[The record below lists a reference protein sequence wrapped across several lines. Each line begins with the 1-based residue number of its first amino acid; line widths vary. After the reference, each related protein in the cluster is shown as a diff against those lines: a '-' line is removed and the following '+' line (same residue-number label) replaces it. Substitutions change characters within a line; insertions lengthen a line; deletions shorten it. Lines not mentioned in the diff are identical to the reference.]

1 MFYYN
6 AKLYISVDKYKI
18 AVYNYIAIQICIATI
33 VGNIKECK
41 MKKRVIGT
49 IVAFIATFIWMQLL
63 CQVVMY
69 ETAMVKVSSE
79 SVSHELYGRIYG
91 TLINLMCI
99 FSVPT
104 LFIAIYERFYREDT
118 SWFKYIFAA
127 AFSAAYAYF
136 SYFVIGR
143 SAYTHGFYHYKLYAE
158 IILTLISVIFVM
170 PFIWLRGYYSKI
182 NSEKAVRIKSK
193 IDASFAANFISVLM
207 MSVTIVVYLMLPKK
221 EGMSWDEIV
230 VSSEIAPV
238 VSNILSVYVTIVG
251 GIVFLFVYESNK
263 EGKGVIK
270 YVQWF
275 FSQFFVL
282 LFIFNL
288 MDTHF
293 NFIVNMRS
301 AAIFTAFSL
310 IPVMVCLITE
320 LKGRSLTK
328 AIVAGIKPQGDR
340 VKPERLTEVRRT
352 ARSCLGGSIFAGG
365 WLMMMLVGI
374 IYGALSGF
382 VAVTVIGAILV
393 VGPITYG
400 LAKAEMNVVT
410 GKKEQADLA
419 DLFAGFSENFS
430 QAVVLKL
437 LQNIFLGL
445 WSMLFIIPGVVK
457 SYSYAM
463 SFYVQQQAE
472 NKNWRYALRESNRLM
487 YGNRFKLFLLD
498 LSFIGWYILGSMCLG
513 IGFLFVIPYHRT
525 ARAAFFNS
533 LLVADKKM
541 KEEKLNAEAVT
552 VAETEFAALT
562 DTVASNE
569 SEETA

>member
-1 MFYYN
+1 
-6 AKLYISVDKYKI
+6 
-18 AVYNYIAIQICIATI
+18 
-33 VGNIKECK
+33 

-49 IVAFIATFIWMQLL
+49 IVASAVTFVWMILL
-63 CQVVMY
+63 CQGILY
-69 ETAMVKVSSE
+69 ETAVVYLTRTGGVSE
-79 SVSHELYGRIYG
+79 QMCC
-91 TLINLMCI
+91 TLINFMCI
-99 FSVPT
+99 CSVPT
-104 LFIAIYERFYREDT
+104 LFIAIYERFYKEDL

-127 AFSAAYAYF
+127 AFSAASAYSF
-136 SYFVIGR
+136 YYIISV
-143 SAYTHGFYHYKLYAE
+143 SAYTAHFYDYKYYSHLVIVIIVALIS
-158 IILTLISVIFVM
+158 IILSM
-170 PFIWLRGYYSKI
+170 SFIWLRGHYSKI

-193 IDASFAANFISVLM
+193 IDASFATNFISVLM
-207 MSVTIVVYLMLPKK
+207 MAVTFVVYLILPKR
-221 EGMSWDEIV
+221 EGMGMFWDEIV

-238 VSNILSVYVTIVG
+238 ISNILSVYVTIVG
-251 GIVFLFVYESNK
+251 GIVFLFVYESHK
-263 EGKGVIK
+263 EGKGIIK
-270 YVQWF
+270 YIQWL

-288 MDTHF
+288 MDTQF
-293 NFIVNMRS
+293 NFIANMRS
-301 AAIFTAFSL
+301 TAIFMAFSL
-310 IPVMVCLITE
+310 IPVIVCLITE
-320 LKGRSLTK
+320 LKGKSLTK
-328 AIVAGIKPQGDR
+328 AIVADIKPQGDR
-340 VKPERLTEVRRT
+340 VKPERLTEVRKT
-352 ARSCLGGSIFAGG
+352 ARSRLGGRIFAGG
-365 WLMMMLVGI
+365 WLMMMLIGI
-374 IYGALSGF
+374 IYSALSGF
-382 VAVTVIGAILV
+382 VAFTVIGAILV

-400 LAKAEMNVVT
+400 LAKAEMSVVT

-419 DLFAGFSENFS
+419 DLFSGFSENFS

-437 LQNIFLGL
+437 LQDIFLGL

-498 LSFIGWYILGSMCLG
+498 LSFIGWYMLGSMCFG
-513 IGFLFVIPYHRT
+513 IGVLFVTPYHRT

-541 KEEKLNAEAVT
+541 KEERLNAEAVT

>member
-1 MFYYN
+1 
-6 AKLYISVDKYKI
+6 
-18 AVYNYIAIQICIATI
+18 
-33 VGNIKECK
+33 

-49 IVAFIATFIWMQLL
+49 IVASAVTFVWMILL
-63 CQVVMY
+63 CYVV
-69 ETAMVKVSSE
+69 V
-79 SVSHELYGRIYG
+79 LYYG
-91 TLINLMCI
+91 TSTYGIIPYTFSNLMSACAI
-99 FSVPT
+99 SF
-104 LFIAIYERFYREDT
+104 LFIEVYEKFYKEDT
-118 SWFKYIFAA
+118 SWFKYIFASI
-127 AFSAAYAYF
+127 F
-136 SYFVIGR
+136 
-143 SAYTHGFYHYKLYAE
+143 
-158 IILTLISVIFVM
+158 LTLSVVLVFMYRLQNIQSRIIVAIVSLILSM

-193 IDASFAANFISVLM
+193 IDASFAANFVSVL
-207 MSVTIVVYLMLPKK
+207 TIALIVV
-221 EGMSWDEIV
+221 V
-230 VSSEIAPV
+230 NFAVS
-238 VSNILSVYVTIVG
+238 SNILHNILYIIGVVVTVIGGVLFLSVC
-251 GIVFLFVYESNK
+251 ESRK
-263 EGKGVIK
+263 AGKGVIK

-282 LFIFNL
+282 FYIFQL
-288 MDTHF
+288 IYYVDDISFPLLIT
-293 NFIVNMRS
+293 
-301 AAIFTAFSL
+301 AIFMAFSL
-310 IPVMVCLITE
+310 IPVIVCLITE
-320 LKGRSLTK
+320 LKGKSLTK
-328 AIVAGIKPQGDR
+328 AIVADIKPQGDR

-352 ARSCLGGSIFAGG
+352 ARSRLGGRIFAGG
-365 WLMMMLVGI
+365 WLMMMLIGI
-374 IYGALSGF
+374 VYSALSGF
-382 VAVTVIGAILV
+382 VAFTVIGAILV

-419 DLFAGFSENFS
+419 DLFSGFSENFS

-437 LQNIFLGL
+437 LQDIFLGL

-498 LSFIGWYILGSMCLG
+498 LSFIGWYILGSMCFG
-513 IGFLFVIPYHRT
+513 IGVLFVTPYHRT